1 MVPHKGVQ
9 PQWCGLT
16 YTVLGTLAAVLRSV
30 TRRSSLYPRAVLMTL
45 KIKSD
50 SGSISKGQ
58 TTQFGN
64 ESDAGYES
72 DRSQGHRLVLAS
84 ERRTCKNC
92 RQSSYTKE
100 YQSAGVKSTIKCI
113 ISEFREESRLEQ

>member
-1 MVPHKGVQ
+1 M
-9 PQWCGLT
+9 
-16 YTVLGTLAAVLRSV
+16 LGTLAAVLRSV

-64 ESDAGYES
+64 ESNAGYERVTEVK
-72 DRSQGHRLVLAS
+72 DTDWFWQVKGGHVRIVGRAAIQRNIKVQESNRL
-84 ERRTCKNC
+84 
-92 RQSSYTKE
+92 
-100 YQSAGVKSTIKCI
+100 
-113 ISEFREESRLEQ
+113 